1 MAEFTYQTRKK
12 LTDSWVE
19 DAQTRGAHLSSQEKN
34 MLPSVYHYSIPQDV
48 CKEMRELLEKGT
60 FRSLSEMY
68 RKRFPALVDVCVKKE
83 WQEEFY
89 YALDQMNCYQMVP
102 QKYPLRQLYPLCGS
116 EYSAAARVF
125 PAQLLPCHPCRS
137 SHRKR
142 IPGNL

>member
-19 DAQTRGAHLSSQEKN
+19 DAQKRGAHLSSQEKN

-68 RKRFPALVDVCVKKE
+68 RKRFPA
-83 WQEEFY
+83 
-89 YALDQMNCYQMVP
+89 
-102 QKYPLRQLYPLCGS
+102 G
-116 EYSAAARVF
+116 
-125 PAQLLPCHPCRS
+125 
-137 SHRKR
+137 
-142 IPGNL
+142 IPGSASTMPPLPIFSPETYPRKSMIMPGQSTSPILISWPPRSTGTTKP